1 MNKKEMFEWIKTH
14 FPDLNEIRIQK
25 LLNMAMDDFC
35 EKTEILKDIITI
47 EGSSVANQRY
57 YPIEDKVLKIKELRI
72 NEQVIPRLQDTGIID
87 STIVKGELDTDT
99 GADGTGNDG
108 LEPDVPGPQDLDDG
122 PPPAP
127 PEKAVYFNNEAF
139 SVSPEHTQYVPNNNI
154 QYIEI
159 PKTALDEVKNTRNMT
174 ISVWVKFDNKL
185 YSGPGYIFNNS
196 GLTPNNG
203 ALSLC
208 FNQQALYENFW
219 INNDSWIA
227 LRTSLMRRYKENSFI
242 ADVNVTN
249 TDEIH
254 PFQNF
259 VLPTVGQQTTVGKA
273 GYRIAQDNYEFGGGV
288 ISSDNPGIGGDLD
301 VRNKWHLL
309 TFSFNGNS
317 AADGGGSQLF
327 VSREGLAEP
336 NFAGFGWETNNG
348 IPTNTEDNPWYNRDN
363 PQWRRAN
370 GPTITQGNLQPYLT
384 SNTYDNPPS
393 DESHTQSQNIQL
405 GCYKYTSNKIPNY
418 QDMRDGITDI
428 NMAMVPEY
436 NYSEQFDVGLPNA
449 LYQSGC
455 LVFPFSGY
463 MRNLIISN
471 NSLTKEN
478 HISLFNE
485 GIASLEKAKEIIGS
499 DNIKHFYSLE
509 SDANDSVGSVN
520 GTTFNDVQFVRTN
533 LPSKNL

>member
-1 MNKKEMFEWIKTH
+1 
-14 FPDLNEIRIQK
+14 
-25 LLNMAMDDFC
+25 
-35 EKTEILKDIITI
+35 
-47 EGSSVANQRY
+47 
-57 YPIEDKVLKIKELRI
+57 IKELRI

-259 VLPTVGQQTTVGKA
+259 
-273 GYRIAQDNYEFGGGV
+273 
-288 ISSDNPGIGGDLD
+288 
-301 VRNKWHLL
+301 
-309 TFSFNGNS
+309 
-317 AADGGGSQLF
+317 
-327 VSREGLAEP
+327 
-336 NFAGFGWETNNG
+336 
-348 IPTNTEDNPWYNRDN
+348 
-363 PQWRRAN
+363 
-370 GPTITQGNLQPYLT
+370 
-384 SNTYDNPPS
+384 
-393 DESHTQSQNIQL
+393 
-405 GCYKYTSNKIPNY
+405 
-418 QDMRDGITDI
+418 
-428 NMAMVPEY
+428 
-436 NYSEQFDVGLPNA
+436 
-449 LYQSGC
+449 
-455 LVFPFSGY
+455 
-463 MRNLIISN
+463 
-471 NSLTKEN
+471 
-478 HISLFNE
+478 
-485 GIASLEKAKEIIGS
+485 
-499 DNIKHFYSLE
+499 
-509 SDANDSVGSVN
+509 
-520 GTTFNDVQFVRTN
+520 
-533 LPSKNL
+533 